1 MKAEKKKVLIVIDV
15 QNDFVTGSLGT
26 PEAQAIIPNVKEKFD
41 EYKNNKNYVIL
52 TKDTHHSD
60 YADTSEGRK
69 LPEHCMYGT
78 KGWANVE
85 ELIQGIAKNNPGF
98 NKEILEEI
106 VRTDNKQRYSFNDD
120 KILIRANQGH
130 SIPVDVELEEKEPPK
145 ILYHGTGEKYIASID
160 QNGLIPKSRL
170 YVHLSKD
177 VETAKAVGK
186 RHGKEVVYSI
196 NSEQMYKDGYKFY
209 LSKNGVWL
217 TKRVPVK
224 YVMKEV

>member
-1 MKAEKKKVLIVIDV
+1 MKNKLKI
-15 QNDFVTGSLGT
+15 SLMILT
-26 PEAQAIIPNVKEKFD
+26 AIIVVLEVYSITSLSKTKSDMKRKIKIIEAENSKKEKNIND
-41 EYKNNKNYVIL
+41 LDNQIK
-52 TKDTHHSD
+52 
-60 YADTSEGRK
+60 
-69 LPEHCMYGT
+69 
-78 KGWANVE
+78 
-85 ELIQGIAKNNPGF
+85 
-98 NKEILEEI
+98 KE
-106 VRTDNKQRYSFNDD
+106 
-120 KILIRANQGH
+120 
-130 SIPVDVELEEKEPPK
+130 DVELIEKEPPC
-145 ILYHGTGEKYIASID
+145 ILYHGTGEKYVTSID

>member
-1 MKAEKKKVLIVIDV
+1 MPDYDRLFNRSNNFCDIKIIGSVKITMNEKDYLMALKDVLKRKY
-15 QNDFVTGSLGT
+15 SLSG
-26 PEAQAIIPNVKEKFD
+26 EDA
-41 EYKNNKNYVIL
+41 YV
-52 TKDTHHSD
+52 
-60 YADTSEGRK
+60 
-69 LPEHCMYGT
+69 
-78 KGWANVE
+78 
-85 ELIQGIAKNNPGF
+85 
-98 NKEILEEI
+98 
-106 VRTDNKQRYSFNDD
+106 
-120 KILIRANQGH
+120 ANQGH

-177 VETAKAVGK
+177 VETSKAVGK

-217 TKRVPVK
+217 TKKVPVK
-224 YVMKEV
+224 YLMKEV